1 MGHPSPG
8 GGGVIRT
15 GIESHTMAYSDLK
28 YCMLCVLYA
37 QMEIRSI
44 TQKKNPKNQEGI
56 FALFAMSAITVG
68 YNLLSVDVIF
78 HENSKS
84 LWLVWPL

>member
-1 MGHPSPG
+1 
-8 GGGVIRT
+8 
-15 GIESHTMAYSDLK
+15 
-28 YCMLCVLYA
+28 
-37 QMEIRSI
+37 MEIRSI
-44 TQKKNPKNQEGI
+44 TQKKTQKNQEGI

>member
-1 MGHPSPG
+1 MPKWK
-8 GGGVIRT
+8 
-15 GIESHTMAYSDLK
+15 SDL
-28 YCMLCVLYA
+28 LH
-37 QMEIRSI
+37 
-44 TQKKNPKNQEGI
+44 KKTPKNQEGI